1 MRTVA
6 LFSIKGSPG
15 VTTLACC
22 LGAVWPADRRV
33 VIMEADPAGGD
44 ICTRFLLPDAPGL
57 MTLAL
62 ATRGAN
68 NGIIDIDQH
77 VQVLPGGLEVLI
89 GPPNSDAALS
99 LDREVVALSQL
110 ISISTN
116 DIDLII
122 DCGRISPAL
131 QSQMAILER
140 ADIAIMVSPLD
151 ARVVPHAEKM
161 IARINSVRS
170 HWQGEP
176 PVKVVMSGNGGAKP
190 KELAEALG
198 IELIGSIPVD
208 HQGAAVACGHP
219 GNNAAFAKSHLIR
232 ASVTIASEVTHNLA
246 MIDRSIMP
254 DDKNTNPMP
263 SDHPMPSD
271 QEKDSSNMPAEMR
284 SA

>member
-1 MRTVA
+1 MRTIA

-15 VTTLACC
+15 VTTLACGI
-22 LGAVWPADRRV
+22 GAVWPTDRRV

-44 ICTRFLLPDAPGL
+44 LCTRFLLPDSPGL

-62 ATRGAN
+62 SARGN
-68 NGIIDIDQH
+68 NSGILDIDQH

-110 ISISTN
+110 IAISTN

-122 DCGRISPAL
+122 DCGRVSPAL

-151 ARVVPHAEKM
+151 ARVVTHAESM
-161 IARINSVRS
+161 ITRINTARKR
-170 HWQGEP
+170 WQGEP
-176 PVKVVMSGNGGAKP
+176 PVKVVMCGSGGAKP
-190 KELAEALG
+190 RELADALEA
-198 IELIGSIPVD
+198 ELIGSMPVD
-208 HQGAAVACGHP
+208 NQGAAVACGYP
-219 GNNAAFAKSHLIR
+219 GSTATFAKSQFIK
-232 ASVTIASEVTHNLA
+232 ASATIAYEMVNNLET
-246 MIDRSIMP
+246 IDRNIIPESTDMSLLP
-254 DDKNTNPMP
+254 GDPA
-263 SDHPMPSD
+263 
-271 QEKDSSNMPAEMR
+271 EDSSNVPTAIR

>member
-22 LGAVWPADRRV
+22 LGAVWPAERRV
-33 VIMEADPAGGD
+33 VVMEADPAGGD
-44 ICTRFLLPDAPGL
+44 LCTRFLLPDAPGL

-62 ATRGAN
+62 SARGSN
-68 NGIIDIDQH
+68 SGITDIDQH

-110 ISISTN
+110 IAISTN

-140 ADIAIMVSPLD
+140 ADIALMVSPLD
-151 ARVVPHAEKM
+151 ARVVAHAESM
-161 IARINSVRS
+161 ITRINSARS
-170 HWQGEP
+170 RWQGEP
-176 PVKVVMSGNGGAKP
+176 PVKVAMSENGEVKP

-198 IELIGSIPVD
+198 LELIGSIPVD
-208 HQGAAVACGHP
+208 HQAAAVACGRP
-219 GNNAAFAKSHLIR
+219 GSTATFAKSRLIR
-232 ASVTIASEVTHNLA
+232 ASSTITSKIIHNLEA
-246 MIDRSIMP
+246 IDRSIIP
-254 DDKNTNPMP
+254 ESKDVSPLSADP
-263 SDHPMPSD
+263 SEAANSV
-271 QEKDSSNMPAEMR
+271 STAMR